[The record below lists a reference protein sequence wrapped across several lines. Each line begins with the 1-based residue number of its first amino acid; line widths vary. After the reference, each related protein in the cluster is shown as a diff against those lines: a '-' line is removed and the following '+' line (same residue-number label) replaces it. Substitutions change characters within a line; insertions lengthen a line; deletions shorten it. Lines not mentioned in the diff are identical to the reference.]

1 MFKRTGVA
9 LAVIL
14 GLALSTLSAGCGE
27 STGVGQQE
35 TTTSSTGLATHISID
50 VGSAAEPIVV
60 EKVVVAE
67 SVKTFVP
74 PAALSLYEKKV
85 EHPLSSETMEEL
97 AGQLGLSNLTLT
109 SQSFRNEEYSVEF
122 AGGGEA
128 TCFTLQK
135 YKPTEEYATLI
146 ERGGEVPPMPS
157 DDEVTKMADE
167 QLRRL
172 GLGMGLERTSVF
184 IQESVTAGDVT
195 YDLSKGVGY
204 RTKIDGFPLLGPGAK
219 IYMTFGPR
227 GELLRIAHWVM
238 PSVKGPEIRLR
249 QLDLALDDLKA
260 GKGLPP
266 GTITPES
273 AREISVTD
281 VSLAYWAEP
290 LPMQEKYYKPVFVFT
305 VVDKDGK
312 SGSWVLPAFEDGG
325 E

>member
-14 GLALSTLSAGCGE
+14 GLALWTLSAGCGE
-27 STGVGQQE
+27 STNVGQQE
-35 TTTSSTGLATHISID
+35 TTTSSTSLATHISID
-50 VGSAAEPIVV
+50 VGSAPIVV

-74 PAALSLYEKKV
+74 PAVLPLYEKKV

-97 AGQLGLSNLTLT
+97 AGRLGLSNLTLT
-109 SQSFRNEEYSVEF
+109 PQSFRNEEYSVEF
-122 AGGGEA
+122 PGGGEA
-128 TCFTLQK
+128 TCFTLEEE
-135 YKPTEEYATLI
+135 KPGLEYITLI
-146 ERGGEVPPMPS
+146 EQGRGGEVPPLPS
-157 DDEVTKMADE
+157 DEVIRMADE

-172 GLGMGLERTSVF
+172 GLGTGLERTSVF

-219 IYMTFGPR
+219 IYLTFGPR

-312 SGSWVLPAFEDGG
+312 SGSWVLPAFEEAG